1 MLVRFRPFSR
11 AGTTGHPIMREAV
24 IHIPHDEF
32 ERIGLERFVSL
43 CLDAGLRDLE
53 ELVCE
58 TDGCL
63 VAVTVESR
71 LAEESLDGIDRVE
84 WWERLAADD
93 EVVYLCKLAFPDGES
108 GAAMHGPSVSNE
120 LQVNDDGLDVALVGT
135 QEDISRELGEYADA
149 GMRVLLRR
157 LTDYRGPGHTL
168 DSLTDRQREV
178 LETAYDL
185 GYFDV
190 PRRVSTADVAAE
202 LDLDPSTVA
211 EHLQR
216 AEHNLFTA
224 LLDSP

>member
-1 MLVRFRPFSR
+1 
-11 AGTTGHPIMREAV
+11 MREAV

-32 ERIGLERFVSL
+32 ERVGLERFVSL
-43 CLDAGLRDLE
+43 CLEAGLRDLE

-63 VAVTVESR
+63 VAVTLETR
-71 LAEESLDGIDRVE
+71 LAEASLDELDRIE

-93 EVVYLCKLAFPDGES
+93 EVVYLCKLAFPDRES
-108 GAAMHGPSVSNE
+108 GAKPMQSSAVANE
-120 LQVNDDGLDVALVGT
+120 LQVNDDGLDVAFVGT
-135 QEDISRELGEYADA
+135 QEDISRELEEYADA

-157 LTDYRGPGHTL
+157 LTDYRGPGRTL
-168 DSLTDRQREV
+168 DALTDRQLEV
-178 LETAYDL
+178 AETAYDL

-190 PRRVSTADVAAE
+190 PRRVSTADVATE
-202 LDLDPSTVA
+202 LGVDPSTVA

-216 AEHNLFTA
+216 AERNLFAA